1 MYIIIIIIKIIIIV
15 IITIIISSSSSS
27 SIMIIIIITIIL
39 YYTYYYT
46 IYTSVIVIDF
56 LSTSESKPWTL
67 GGKEGFYLMERTRLR
82 RWAVERR
89 VIFWSSWM
97 LMLPG
102 ILLV

>member
-1 MYIIIIIIKIIIIV
+1 MYIIIIIIIKIIIIV
-15 IITIIISSSSSS
+15 ITTIIISSSS
-27 SIMIIIIITIIL
+27 IIIIIIIIITIIL

-67 GGKEGFYLMERTRLR
+67 GGKEGFYLMESNRLR

-89 VIFWSSWM
+89 VTFWSSWM

>member
-15 IITIIISSSSSS
+15 IITIIISSSSS
-27 SIMIIIIITIIL
+27 IIIIIIIITIIL

-67 GGKEGFYLMERTRLR
+67 GGKEGFYLMERTCLR
-82 RWAVERR
+82 RWAVERK
-89 VIFWSSWM
+89 VIFWSSCM

>member
-27 SIMIIIIITIIL
+27 IIIIIIIITIIL

-67 GGKEGFYLMERTRLR
+67 GGKEGFYLMESNHLR

-89 VIFWSSWM
+89 VTFWSSWM
-97 LMLPG
+97 FMLPG